1 MKRTRKAEEIVFVF
15 LCIVMKYQQFSQKN
29 VFLGHPVTIL
39 QEFFFNWYKLK
50 LIQFTRYIN

>member
-15 LCIVMKYQQFSQKN
+15 LCIVMKYQQFSQKKC
-29 VFLGHPVTIL
+29 FSRTSCHDFARI
-39 QEFFFNWYKLK
+39 FFNWYKLK